1 MNVMRKDI
9 PRKLYK
15 YFGAERSSFFN
26 DLRVR
31 FSQLGSFNDPFEG
44 RPDIRT
50 FAKGEDMLRRLGSV
64 TRDESESVYQSLPPH
79 VKSTF
84 TAGQVHV
91 LAEHIVKT
99 KGAEL
104 RAQVESVT
112 PHAAAFITGEI
123 DRRLGV
129 LCLSEVPDS
138 LLMWAHYGSSHTG
151 FVVEFDAWHPCF
163 HQQLSSEDDLRHLRR
178 VQYRESRPSAPLA
191 EMEATDLFLAKSGH
205 WDYER
210 EWRIVRP
217 LDDAIATIPGDP
229 YPTKLFEI
237 PADAVQSVIFGTRM
251 GDDAEKGIKTAI
263 ESSKQLGHVR
273 MMKAAPS
280 ASHFLLEIHEA

>member
-1 MNVMRKDI
+1 MRKDI

-15 YFGAERSSFFN
+15 YFGPERSSFFN

-44 RPDIRT
+44 RPEISS
-50 FAKGEDMLRRLGSV
+50 FAKSEDILRRLGNV
-64 TRDESESVYQSLPPH
+64 TREDSSSVYQSLPFH
-79 VKSTF
+79 IKSTI
-84 TAGQVHV
+84 TAGQVHA
-91 LAEHIVKT
+91 LAEHLVKT
-99 KGAEL
+99 KGAEI
-104 RAQVESVT
+104 RAQIESVT

-151 FVVEFDAWHPCF
+151 FVVEFDAWHSCF
-163 HQQLSSEDDLRHLRR
+163 HQKLSTEDDLRHLRR
-178 VQYRESRPSAPLA
+178 VQYRETRPSAPLA

-217 LDDAIATIPGDP
+217 LDDSIATIPSDP
-229 YPTKLFEI
+229 YPINLFEM
-237 PADAVQSVIFGTRM
+237 PADAIQSVIFGTRIR
-251 GDDAEKGIKTAI
+251 DDVEKCIRTAI
-263 ESSKQLGHVR
+263 ESSEQLGHVR
-273 MMKAAPS
+273 MMRSAPS
-280 ASHFLLEIHEA
+280 ASHFLLEIHDD

>member
-1 MNVMRKDI
+1 MRKDI

-15 YFGAERSSFFN
+15 YFGPERCSFFN

-50 FAKGEDMLRRLGSV
+50 FEKGEDMLRRLGSV
-64 TRDESESVYQSLPPH
+64 TREESEGVYQSLPPH

-91 LAEHIVKT
+91 LTEHIVKNRGI
-99 KGAEL
+99 K
-104 RAQVESVT
+104 RPSQIESVT
-112 PHAAAFITGEI
+112 PYAASFITGDI
-123 DRRLGV
+123 DQLLGV

-151 FVVEFDAWHPCF
+151 FVVEFDAWHECF
-163 HQQLSSEDDLRHLRR
+163 HQPLSGEDDLRHLRR
-178 VQYRESRPSAPLA
+178 VQYRETRPSALLA
-191 EMEATDLFLAKSGH
+191 EMEATDLFLAKSAH

-210 EWRIVRP
+210 EWRIVRA
-217 LDDAIATIPGDP
+217 LDEATATIPDVP
-229 YPTKLFEI
+229 HPIKLFEI
-237 PADAVQSVIFGTRM
+237 SADAVQSVIFGTRIR
-251 GDDAEKGIKTAI
+251 DDVERCITTAI
-263 ESSKQLGHVR
+263 KASKQLSHVQIKR
-273 MMKAAPS
+273 AAPS
-280 ASHFLLEIHEA
+280 ASHFLLEIHDV